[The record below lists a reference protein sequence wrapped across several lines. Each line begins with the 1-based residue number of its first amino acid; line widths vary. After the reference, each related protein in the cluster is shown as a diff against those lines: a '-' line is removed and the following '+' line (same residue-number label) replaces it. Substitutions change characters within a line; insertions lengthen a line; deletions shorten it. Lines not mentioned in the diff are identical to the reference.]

1 MRLETLVERLR
12 EIEPETD
19 DIDLATLALVIL
31 RRSSVAGPPDSVE
44 ETCRIARCGI
54 QTLQDQR
61 HAAEREVE
69 ELASETACEYQPQQL
84 FAVVRQ
90 VRAQRQLLD
99 LFCC

>member
-19 DIDLATLALVIL
+19 DIGLATLALVIL
-31 RRSSVAGPPDSVE
+31 KRSSVAGPANSVE
-44 ETCRIARCGI
+44 EACRSARCGI
-54 QTLQDQR
+54 QTLQDQWY
-61 HAAEREVE
+61 AAQREVD

-90 VRAQRQLLD
+90 VRAQGQLLD